1 MNDTLQLPID
11 VTQIQELIPHRYPFL
26 LVDKVLELDVEAKH
40 IVAQKNVSINEPYFQ
55 GHFPGRPI
63 MPGVLIIEALAQAG
77 GVMTQLSLGRDA
89 QSKLFYMVKVENAR
103 FNKQVVPGDV
113 LLVESEHDT
122 YIPHATIMS
131 YRAAFQHT
139 HSLTHRIIDDAD
151 HALSSERAQEAYTDI
166 LVRWITEMVVG
177 ERSNRLVVG

>member
-11 VTQIQELIPHRYPFL
+11 VCQIQELLPHRYPFL
-26 LVDKVLELDVEAKH
+26 LVDRVLELDIDAKR
-40 IVAQKNVSINEPYFQ
+40 ILAQKNVSINEPFFQ

-77 GVMTQLSLGRDA
+77 GVMTQLTLGRDA

-113 LLVESEHDT
+113 LMLDVQMKRLIRNMGW
-122 YIPHATIMS
+122 Y
-131 YRAAFQHT
+131 YG
-139 HSLTHRIIDDAD
+139 
-151 HALSSERAQEAYTDI
+151 EAK
-166 LVRWITEMVVG
+166 VNGEVVASAEVMCAG
-177 ERSNRLVVG
+177 AKG

>member
-11 VTQIQELIPHRYPFL
+11 VCQIQELLPHRYPFL
-26 LVDKVLELDVEAKH
+26 LVDRVLELDIEAKR
-40 IVAQKNVSINEPYFQ
+40 IVAQKNVSINEPFFQ

-77 GVMTQLSLGRDA
+77 GVMTQLTLGRDA

-113 LLVESEHDT
+113 LMLDVQMKRLIRNMGW
-122 YIPHATIMS
+122 Y
-131 YRAAFQHT
+131 YG
-139 HSLTHRIIDDAD
+139 
-151 HALSSERAQEAYTDI
+151 EAK
-166 LVRWITEMVVG
+166 VNGEVVASAEVMCAG
-177 ERSNRLVVG
+177 AKG

>member
-11 VTQIQELIPHRYPFL
+11 VCQIQELLPHRYPFL
-26 LVDKVLELDVEAKH
+26 LVDRVLELDIEAKR
-40 IVAQKNVSINEPYFQ
+40 ILAQKNVSINEPFFQ

-77 GVMTQLSLGRDA
+77 GVMTQLTLGRDS

-113 LLVESEHDT
+113 LLLDVQMKRLIRNMGW
-122 YIPHATIMS
+122 Y
-131 YRAAFQHT
+131 YG
-139 HSLTHRIIDDAD
+139 
-151 HALSSERAQEAYTDI
+151 EAK
-166 LVRWITEMVVG
+166 VNGEVVASAEVMCAG
-177 ERSNRLVVG
+177 AKG